1 MYYSG
6 SAAIA
11 GLGII
16 HASLFFLMWK
26 ADAQYKDCTS
36 RDISWI
42 QDGICDTVNNNVE
55 CDFDGGDCCECTLS
69 DDGSS
74 IYNEALISSLNCVD
88 PSNPCYNLHAVAL
101 QASCANGTIAWIHNG
116 YCDINNNNEGCLY
129 DGGDCCEC
137 TLSDDGSSI
146 YNETLISS
154 LNCVDPS
161 DPCYNLHA
169 VALQASCANGTIAL
183 IHNGYCDI
191 NNNNEGCLYD
201 GGDCCECTRIDDD
214 DGSYSSFSL
223 CVDPTADCY
232 DPTAV
237 TLMSNCS
244 DGDIRVIGDGKCDI
258 ENNNE
263 NCGYDGGDC
272 CLCTCKD
279 GSDYECGTNWY
290 NCSDPDAIGL
300 EAFICSEHQPT
311 RINCPAELKREWI
324 VENAT
329 QARALADAV
338 RCVGEA
344 FNVTWKGKVIVD
356 ETISVVNGTVLNIT
370 GIDSDAII
378 DGNGNIRMFTVVNAS
393 LHLRDITLEHGYALY
408 GGAIAASR
416 SRMTLDRVIF
426 MGNNA
431 SYGGGAMFL
440 SDASNVS
447 FCGETTFW
455 KNTALHGGALYMT
468 EGSSSS
474 WKGNTNFSENVAR
487 SGNGGALDMK
497 RGSIAVW
504 TAASQFWSN
513 YANVY
518 GGALYIHNSSNAT
531 WTADS
536 QFLSNSANVSGG
548 ALYVADG
555 SSTIWTVDSQF
566 LSNNAKESGGALF
579 VTDGS
584 STTWN
589 ADSQF
594 LSNSANDFGGALY
607 VADASKSSWTAAS
620 QFCSNGANLSG
631 GALYVTGYSSTVWDG
646 EPQFKL
652 KDDRNVSEG
661 STNESCSCSTSW
673 EAKVT
678 FFKNAAKENGGALY
692 LDIYSTAFWTG
703 ASCFDSNSAYSAGGA
718 LFVVGG
724 SSTSWAEAVV
734 FSKNAATGDGGA
746 IYLGTSSNAVWTGI
760 SHFLYNSAEVDG
772 GAVYAIAD
780 GTLSWNNNVIFAEN
794 TAQSGGAI
802 FVRDGVTM
810 SWSGETNFTS
820 NAARLNGGAV
830 GSRALD
836 SELSTSA
843 ARLWINGE
851 ISSITFRSATTFFN
865 NTCEANGG
873 GIALVQS
880 LAVSFNSKN
889 TTFIRNSARI
899 SGGAIFVAATG
910 IGPMLR
916 NVTFIENSAEI
927 GGGVLAS
934 RSGTAATVDI
944 NNKQVENPTTFDGCT
959 FVGNVAFATGGAVDS
974 ASGKDAF
981 IRTVFKGNS
990 ASYGGALR
998 LDGEA
1003 SVDSCSFIDN
1013 VSQPGGGPAVFNV
1026 GAVLNETDIYFNGNV
1041 FSCERQMFLEFE
1053 VSVSFYLVQYSPIT
1067 NTVLVKL

>member
-1 MYYSG
+1 M
-6 SAAIA
+6 A

-16 HASLFFLMWK
+16 HASLFGLMWK
-26 ADAQYKDCTS
+26 AGAQYGACTDGYYASYYASYIHDGDCHTE
-36 RDISWI
+36 
-42 QDGICDTVNNNVE
+42 NNNAE
-55 CDFDGGDCCECTLS
+55 CDFDGGDCC
-69 DDGSS
+69 
-74 IYNEALISSLNCVD
+74 N
-88 PSNPCYNLHAVAL
+88 
-101 QASCANGTIAWIHNG
+101 
-116 YCDINNNNEGCLY
+116 
-129 DGGDCCEC
+129 C

-146 YNETLISS
+146 YNETLVSS

-161 DPCYNLHA
+161 DPCYNLNA
-169 VALQASCANGTIAL
+169 VAVQESCANGTISS
-183 IHNGYCDI
+183 IQNGNCDI
-191 NNNNEGCLYD
+191 QNNNEGCLYD
-201 GGDCCECTRIDDD
+201 GGDCCDCTRVDDD
-214 DGSYSSFSL
+214 DYSSSSFYL
-223 CVDPTADCY
+223 CADPSADCY
-232 DPTAV
+232 DPTAAA
-237 TLMSNCS
+237 LMSNCT
-244 DGDIRVIGDGKCDI
+244 DGDIKDIGDGKCDP

-263 NCGYDGGDC
+263 NCLYDGGDC
-272 CLCTCKD
+272 CLCTCKY
-279 GSDYECGTNWY
+279 GMEYECDSDGNYYENRY
-290 NCSDPDAIGL
+290 NCSDPDVTGL
-300 EAFICSEHQPT
+300 EAFICSEPQPT
-311 RINCPAELKREWI
+311 RINCSAELQQEWI

-329 QARALADAV
+329 QACALADAV
-338 RCVGEA
+338 RCVGEV
-344 FNVTWKGKVIVD
+344 FNVTWKGKIIVD
-356 ETISVVNGTVLNIT
+356 ETISVVNGTVLNIA

-378 DGNGNIRMFTVVNAS
+378 NGNGNIRMFTIVNAS

-408 GGAIAASR
+408 GGAIAASH
-416 SRMTLDRVIF
+416 SKITLDRVIF
-426 MGNNA
+426 MANNA

-455 KNTALHGGALYMT
+455 KNTALHGGALYIT
-468 EGSSSS
+468 DGSSSS

-518 GGALYIHNSSNAT
+518 GGALYIHDSSNAT

-555 SSTIWTVDSQF
+555 SSTIWTADSQF

-579 VTDGS
+579 VTDSS

-607 VADASKSSWTAAS
+607 VTDASSSSWTAAS
-620 QFCSNGANLSG
+620 QFCSNSANLSG

-646 EPQFKL
+646 ESQFKL
-652 KDDRNVSEG
+652 KNDRNVSEG

-678 FFKNAAKENGGALY
+678 FFENAAKENGGALY
-692 LDIYSTAFWTG
+692 LDISSTAFWTG

-724 SSTSWAEAVV
+724 SSTSWAQAVV
-734 FSKNAATGDGGA
+734 LSNNAATGDGGA
-746 IYLGTSSNAVWTGI
+746 IYLGTSSSAVWTGT
-760 SHFLYNSAEVDG
+760 SQFLSNSAQVDG

-780 GTLSWNNNVIFAEN
+780 GNLSWNNSVIFAEN

-836 SELSTSA
+836 SELSTSSA
-843 ARLWINGE
+843 GKLRVVNDE
-851 ISSITFRSATTFFN
+851 ISSITIRSATTFFN
-865 NTCEANGG
+865 NTCEVNGG
-873 GIALVQS
+873 GMALVQS
-880 LAVSFNSKN
+880 LAVSFTSEN
-889 TTFIRNSARI
+889 TFFIRNSAGL

-910 IGPMLR
+910 IGPVFR

-934 RSGTAATVDI
+934 GSGTVETVDI
-944 NNKQVENPTTFDGCT
+944 NTTQQVEYPTTFDGCT
-959 FVGNVAFATGGAVDS
+959 FIGNVAFATGGAVDS

-981 IRTVFKGNS
+981 IGTVFKGNY
-990 ASYGGALR
+990 APLGGALR
-998 LDGEA
+998 LAGTA
-1003 SVDSCSFIDN
+1003 SVDNCSFIDN
-1013 VSQPGGGPAVFNV
+1013 ISQPGGGPAVFN
-1026 GAVLNETDIYFNGNV
+1026 AATMSNQTDIYFNGNV
-1041 FSCERQMFLEFE
+1041 FFCDNQTFLEFK
-1053 VSVSFYLVQYSPIT
+1053 VSVLFYLVRCLSVAGSVP
-1067 NTVLVKL
+1067 VKI